1 STKGAATFRTARSAG
16 SATRA
21 ARRRSWR
28 SRGFCA
34 TASSA
39 RCGRSRRRASIG
51 AITMEPGSRRS
62 HVRLVYCGACRSLRH
77 RRRVADPRREEVRP
91 AEGKN
96 LMSVT
101 TLERTAA
108 VTLQDGAAANPL
120 QRKSDFTGM
129 IFCPLKMS
137 GMAIMACWQHQ
148 KDDGC
153 GFRCPAKVARGDVLA
168 VITAATQDANADES
182 SIPVP
187 ARSV

>member
-1 STKGAATFRTARSAG
+1 
-16 SATRA
+16 
-21 ARRRSWR
+21 
-28 SRGFCA
+28 
-34 TASSA
+34 
-39 RCGRSRRRASIG
+39 
-51 AITMEPGSRRS
+51 
-62 HVRLVYCGACRSLRH
+62 
-77 RRRVADPRREEVRP
+77 
-91 AEGKN
+91 
-96 LMSVT
+96 MSVT

-187 ARSV
+187 ARSVCPVCGGEKVKTAKTCIHCRGRRPKVVRA